1 MIIGSIIPIIWNKES
16 IKIRKENRISI
27 GIALFFA
34 FTSML
39 ANFIGLKYLPTTKAS
54 LIMNLYPIVFNILG
68 AIFLKEIV
76 KLNEVMW
83 MIGAFIG
90 VIIMLINKSEGSNI
104 EVSYYI
110 QILSSLLVFYCWVS
124 CSAIGLYIRVF
135 TQTNSPLLYPFY
147 YAVTLSSFS
156 VLFFLVY
163 PSLYN
168 VEYYTLR
175 DVVLFLI
182 SGLLNILSN
191 MLSGYAFKLEE
202 VNTLV
207 PFGYSR

>member
-1 MIIGSIIPIIWNKES
+1 
-16 IKIRKENRISI
+16 
-27 GIALFFA
+27 
-34 FTSML
+34 
-39 ANFIGLKYLPTTKAS
+39 
-54 LIMNLYPIVFNILG
+54 MNLYPIVFNILG

-104 EVSYYI
+104 EVEYYT